1 MEKLAIHGGQ
11 PVREK
16 KIYYGRQCIE
26 DLNAIGIYPND
37 ISFLRKKAIFFKGKK
52 KIYFF
57 QFFKF
62 CTTKE
67 KI

>member
-26 DLNAIGIYPND
+26 QDD
-37 ISFLRKKAIFFKGKK
+37 VKAVADTLTSDYITCGPKVVEFV
-52 KIYFF
+52 
-57 QFFKF
+57 
-62 CTTKE
+62 KE
-67 KI
+67 LCDFTGAK